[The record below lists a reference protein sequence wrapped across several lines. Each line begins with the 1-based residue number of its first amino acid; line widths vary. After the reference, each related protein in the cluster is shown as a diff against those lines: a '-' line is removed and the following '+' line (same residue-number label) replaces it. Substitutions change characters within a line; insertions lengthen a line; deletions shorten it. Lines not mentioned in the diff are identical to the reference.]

1 MDGLAR
7 SIRLIVGLGMLAAG
21 TTLAAPTVLT
31 VARWWQ
37 QEPSGVAPPP
47 AAVAAPVPVLAGA
60 AIQPVAPGAAAAGP
74 GPEAVP
80 PAGWTVGPA
89 DPAPLARSDY
99 RPPEPPAPL
108 PPAAIGSAGPT
119 PDLSAAYRSTLAVPP
134 PPLIDG
140 QRPPPVAVGWTARF
154 SREVQ
159 QRRELSPPL
168 AATYRVRDGDDL
180 TGIATRFYGT
190 PAAASLIWQA
200 NRGLLADPAV
210 LPIGVDLALPRPDAA
225 GGHGRSIDPPLGQPG
240 VPAMPP
246 TLPQGEP
253 WLTPRS

>member
-21 TTLAAPTVLT
+21 TTLAAPTALT

-37 QEPSGVAPPP
+37 EPAVVAPPP
-47 AAVAAPVPVLAGA
+47 AAVAAAVPAFAGA
-60 AIQPVAPGAAAAGP
+60 AMQPAAPWVAAPGP
-74 GPEAVP
+74 GPEAVS
-80 PAGWTVGPA
+80 PAGWPVGSVHA
-89 DPAPLARSDY
+89 APIARSEY

-108 PPAAIGSAGPT
+108 PPAAIGSAGPS

-190 PAAASLIWQA
+190 PAAAALIWQA

-210 LPIGVDLALPRPDAA
+210 LPIGVELALPRPDAA
-225 GGHGRSIDPPLGQPG
+225 GGQGRSIDPPLGQPG
-240 VPAMPP
+240 VPAMQPAPP
-246 TLPQGEP
+246 QAES
-253 WLTPRS
+253 WLNARS